1 MCSGSQIVE
10 LVKPR
15 VSCVCVRVR
24 ACVRACV
31 RVFVCVKV
39 ITFKKGIIQNVEQL
53 NIIFTF
59 LVIAPAFKL
68 VH

>member
-1 MCSGSQIVE
+1 M
-10 LVKPR
+10 
-15 VSCVCVRVR
+15 CVCACV
-24 ACVRACV
+24 CVRACV
-31 RVFVCVKV
+31 RVFVDVKV

-53 NIIFTF
+53 NTIFTF